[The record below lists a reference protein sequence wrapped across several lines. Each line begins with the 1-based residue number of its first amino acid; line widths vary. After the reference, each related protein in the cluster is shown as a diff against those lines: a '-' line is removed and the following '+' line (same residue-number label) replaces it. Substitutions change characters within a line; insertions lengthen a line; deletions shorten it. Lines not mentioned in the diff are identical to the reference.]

1 MLPCVHVQERSCL
14 SARTALQESCAT
26 GEGGGGQGCMAELNW
41 KVVIVDE
48 SHTMRTTEH
57 PPDAKHTEAVASVIK
72 RARRAILLSG
82 TPSLN
87 RPFDLFRQ
95 VTPPPSASRRF
106 LL

>member
-1 MLPCVHVQERSCL
+1 MAALP
-14 SARTALQESCAT
+14 
-26 GEGGGGQGCMAELNW
+26 W

-57 PPDAKHTEAVASVIK
+57 PPDAKHTETVASVIK

-95 VTPPPSASRRF
+95 VTPTAILRSFRFCARCRRSSCQAGIHCKNAGPGGAGVCRT
-106 LL
+106 